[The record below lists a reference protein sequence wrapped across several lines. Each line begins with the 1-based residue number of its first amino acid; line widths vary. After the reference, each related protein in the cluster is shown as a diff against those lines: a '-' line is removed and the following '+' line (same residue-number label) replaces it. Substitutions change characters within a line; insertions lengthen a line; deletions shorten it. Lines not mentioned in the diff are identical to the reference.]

1 MDAEITEEMVT
12 AAIAVLK
19 AYKDGTLRTDQCD
32 ELDEALTGAYYVWED
47 NVRLA
52 MLTDPEYEEP
62 SESPLTSSW

>member
-1 MDAEITEEMVT
+1 
-12 AAIAVLK
+12 
-19 AYKDGTLRTDQCD
+19 
-32 ELDEALTGAYYVWED
+32 LTGAYYVWED